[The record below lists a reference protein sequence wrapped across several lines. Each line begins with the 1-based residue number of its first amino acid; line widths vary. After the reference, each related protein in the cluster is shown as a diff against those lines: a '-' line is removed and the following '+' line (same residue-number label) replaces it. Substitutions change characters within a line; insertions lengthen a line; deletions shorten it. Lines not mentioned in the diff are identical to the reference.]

1 MHPAIPYSRILVI
14 LGSIAMLVGALDLM
28 EGSLVILPGSALV
41 ALGTCFG
48 NQNHRC
54 IVYRIWVFI
63 LIAIGVGAIWGFT
76 MLGGIGGKTGYS
88 EWWGLLMLPYL
99 IGWTMGIWG
108 PGSPR
113 WVLALGILVS
123 LFHLW
128 LVTVIMGRRNQ
139 FDAIALALGLLGL
152 VTIAGCI
159 FRWKTINASKLLA
172 AS

>member
-1 MHPAIPYSRILVI
+1 
-14 LGSIAMLVGALDLM
+14 
-28 EGSLVILPGSALV
+28 
-41 ALGTCFG
+41 
-48 NQNHRC
+48 
-54 IVYRIWVFI
+54 VFI